1 MSTYKPTN
9 PPSLGRHS
17 TEHNSVQLNN
27 FPGGLERETR
37 LCVWGLGHKVK
48 AVLKL
53 KDTPVPQHGKGG
65 GESVTCRPH
74 WEVVSLDSK
83 VYPVSARPG

>member
-1 MSTYKPTN
+1 M
-9 PPSLGRHS
+9 
-17 TEHNSVQLNN
+17 
-27 FPGGLERETR
+27 
-37 LCVWGLGHKVK
+37 WGLGHKVK

-65 GESVTCRPH
+65 GESVTCRPY

-83 VYPVSARPG
+83 VYPVSARP